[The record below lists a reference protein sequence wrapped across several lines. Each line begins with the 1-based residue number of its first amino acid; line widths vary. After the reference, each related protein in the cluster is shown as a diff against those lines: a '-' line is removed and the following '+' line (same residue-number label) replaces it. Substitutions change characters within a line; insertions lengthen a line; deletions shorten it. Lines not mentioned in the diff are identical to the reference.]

1 MKKPSIPFALT
12 HQIASQVCNV
22 AELVGSLQLQT
33 AGRQIVSPDS
43 DDHIHGIQSLLALEH
58 TSLESEPILSMCQG
72 ESLPDLERVSL
83 LVRNLKT
90 LFRLLPTI
98 DAISVEGLF
107 SAHAHLLAGVS
118 QELGAFRRS
127 NSVRHN
133 GSLQNPVPSYHDVS
147 TRMYRLF
154 SWFQESKIHPLIAS
168 CVVHFEIRRL
178 SPFLEGNEILALL
191 WQKQVLGL
199 WHPTLTSLPLE
210 SMLCA
215 DIAGYEREL
224 NKAILRKDD
233 ASFVEF
239 LLGVIFEAL
248 PTWKTQL
255 QKGSS
260 SDAQVETRVKT
271 QIETSVKTP
280 AKRRTNTQEKVLQL
294 LNAAPNLTLKE
305 VAEQLGVA
313 KSTVERAVS
322 DMKKANKLS
331 FNGPRK
337 NGCWEVLPD

>member
-22 AELVGSLQLQT
+22 SELVGSLQLQT
-33 AGRQIVSPDS
+33 ASRQIVSPDS

-58 TSLESEPILSMCQG
+58 TSLESEQIRSMCQG
-72 ESLPDLERVSL
+72 GSLPELERVSL
-83 LVRNLKT
+83 LVRNLET
-90 LFRLLPTI
+90 LFRQLPTI
-98 DAISVEGLF
+98 DAMSVKGLL

-191 WQKQVLGL
+191 WQKQVLSL
-199 WHPTLTSLPLE
+199 WYPQLTSLPLE

-215 DIAGYEREL
+215 DIVGYEREL
-224 NKAILRKDD
+224 KKAIGRKDD

-239 LLGVIFEAL
+239 LLGVIIEAL
-248 PTWKTQL
+248 TTWRTQL
-255 QKGSS
+255 QQGSQS
-260 SDAQVETRVKT
+260 GLQVERLVK
-271 QIETSVKTP
+271 TSVKTP
-280 AKRRTNTQEKVLQL
+280 VKRRTNTQEKVLQL
-294 LNAAPNLTLKE
+294 LTAAPNLTLKE

-322 DMKKANKLS
+322 DLKKASKLN

-337 NGCWEVLPD
+337 KGWWEVLPD

>member
-1 MKKPSIPFALT
+1 MKKPSIPLSLT
-12 HQIASQVCNV
+12 HRMAGQVCEI

-58 TSLESEPILSMCQG
+58 TSLESELIRSMCQG
-72 ESLPDLERVSL
+72 GSLPELERVSL
-83 LVRNLKT
+83 LVCNLER
-90 LFRLLPTI
+90 LFRQLLTI
-98 DAISVEGLF
+98 DAISVEALL
-107 SAHAHLLAGVS
+107 SAHAHLLAGIS
-118 QELGAFRRS
+118 QEPGAFRRS
-127 NSVRHN
+127 NSVLHH

-147 TRMYRLF
+147 TPMYRLF
-154 SWFQESKIHPLIAS
+154 AWFQESNIHPLLAS
-168 CVVHFEIRRL
+168 CVAHFEIRRL

-191 WQKQVLGL
+191 WQKKMLGMWYPNL
-199 WHPTLTSLPLE
+199 AYLPLE

-248 PTWKTQL
+248 TTWGTQL
-255 QKGSS
+255 QQGSP
-260 SDAQVETRVKT
+260 SDLQVETQVKV
-271 QIETSVKTP
+271 QAETSAKTP
-280 AKRRTNTQEKVLQL
+280 VKRRTNTQKKVLQL
-294 LNAAPNLTLKE
+294 LTAAPNLTLKE

-313 KSTVERAVS
+313 NSTVERAVF
-322 DMKKANKLS
+322 DLKKANKLS